1 MYIKLN
7 EDLYNKI
14 KNITFT
20 DYEALGDFIP
30 SESIEPML
38 EDLLLE
44 IDRLQEK
51 YEDLERDL
59 QDNYR
64 AITPAEM
71 YGVSDKDFY

>member
-14 KNITFT
+14 KDITFT
-20 DYEALGDFIP
+20 DYEAIGDFIP

-44 IDRLQEK
+44 IDQLQEK
-51 YEDLERDL
+51 YDDLERDL

>member
-20 DYEALGDFIP
+20 DYEAIGDFIP
-30 SESIEPML
+30 SESIESML

-51 YEDLERDL
+51 YEDLEQDL
-59 QDNYR
+59 QENYR

-71 YGVSDKDFY
+71 YGITDKDFY

>member
-20 DYEALGDFIP
+20 DYEALGDFIL

-51 YEDLERDL
+51 YNDLE
-59 QDNYR
+59 QNINDNYR

-71 YGVSDKDFY
+71 YGITDKDFI

>member
-14 KNITFT
+14 KAITFT
-20 DYEALGDFIP
+20 DYEAIGDFIP

-51 YEDLERDL
+51 YNDLE
-59 QDNYR
+59 QNINDNYR

-71 YGVSDKDFY
+71 YGITDKDFI